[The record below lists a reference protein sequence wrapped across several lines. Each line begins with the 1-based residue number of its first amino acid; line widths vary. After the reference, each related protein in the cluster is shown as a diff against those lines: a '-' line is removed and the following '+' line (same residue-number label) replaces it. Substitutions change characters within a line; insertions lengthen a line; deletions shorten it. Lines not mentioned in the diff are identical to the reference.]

1 MATVQS
7 FIFNPF
13 SENTYVVYDETLEAV
28 IVDPGCFTKSER
40 QELSDFI
47 SRQQL
52 RPVRLLNTHCHL
64 DHVFGNRY
72 VFEKYGLLPEIHEGE
87 LAVLEAFVGVARQY
101 GLPIKETSPT
111 PEKFIA
117 QGELIGF
124 GSTIL
129 ESLFTPG
136 HSPASLS
143 FYCEAAQFILSGDV
157 LFRESIGR
165 TDLPGGNHKLLLQ
178 SIRNQLFTLPDQTKV
193 YSGHGEPTNIGYERL
208 HNPFLKH

>member
-28 IVDPGCFTKSER
+28 IVDPGCFTKSEK

-47 SRQQL
+47 SHQQL

-101 GLPIKETSPT
+101 GFPIKETSPT

-124 GSTIL
+124 GSTVL

-143 FYCEAAQFILSGDV
+143 FYCEASQFILSGDV

-178 SIRNQLFTLPDQTKV
+178 SIRNQLFTLPDEIKV